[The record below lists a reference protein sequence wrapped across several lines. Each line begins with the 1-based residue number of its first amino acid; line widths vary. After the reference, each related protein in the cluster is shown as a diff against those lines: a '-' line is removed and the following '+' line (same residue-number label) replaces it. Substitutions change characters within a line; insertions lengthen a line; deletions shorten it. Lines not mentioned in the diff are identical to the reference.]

1 MSKVKSAGLPIT
13 ALALMGF
20 SVLMSYISAIM
31 GLLYAI
37 PFGKFTDGGVGYKVF
52 IYILALIIPPFL
64 AIFAKYF
71 KPTKVKY
78 QNLLIIT
85 GTCFTFVSFFMFVCA
100 VACTVKYPGTWA
112 SANMTK
118 RVEYETKHECCI
130 NTEQQGV
137 LSDEPTTK
145 FIYFT
150 DCPYVKYNVTD
161 TEDCLVKPE
170 YTLCPG
176 YLLGLTDDDSCWKTI
191 YPDNVLTIIMDVVYA
206 FASIGFLVCT
216 VYAIVLRFKKTCSN
230 CVGCC
235 VIPYHL
241 KTIEIDTQVPREP
254 EINMKEEM
262 ERQKKEEEIKVE
274 PAPSNP

>member
-1 MSKVKSAGLPIT
+1 MSEVKSTVLTIT
-13 ALALMGF
+13 ALGLMGV
-20 SVLMSYISAIM
+20 SLALSYISAIM
-31 GLLYAI
+31 GLVYSI
-37 PFGKFTDGGVGYKVF
+37 PFGNFTDGGVGYKVF
-52 IYILALIIPPFL
+52 IYILALIIPLFL
-64 AIFAKYF
+64 AIFTKYF

-78 QNLLIIT
+78 QNLLIIA
-85 GTCFTFVSFFMFVCA
+85 GICFTFVSFFMFVCA

-130 NTEQQGV
+130 NTKQVGALNDV
-137 LSDEPTTK
+137 PTTK
-145 FIYFT
+145 YMYFT

-176 YLLGLTDDDSCWKTI
+176 YLLGLTEDDSCWKTI
-191 YPDNVLTIIMDVVYA
+191 YPDNPYTIIMDAVYA
-206 FASIGFLVCT
+206 FTSIWFLICT
-216 VYAIVLRFKKTCSN
+216 VYAIVLRFKKTLRKC
-230 CVGCC
+230 CCC

-241 KTIEIDTQVPREP
+241 KTIDIDTQVPQEP

-262 ERQKKEEEIKVE
+262 EKQNKEENMEVE